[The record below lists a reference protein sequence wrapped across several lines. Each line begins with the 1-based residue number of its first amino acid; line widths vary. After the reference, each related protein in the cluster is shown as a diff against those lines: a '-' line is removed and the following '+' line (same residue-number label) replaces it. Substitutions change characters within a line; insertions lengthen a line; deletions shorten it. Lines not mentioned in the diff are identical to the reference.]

1 LRLQVAVG
9 RTIVKGLAI
18 KAEFFLDDYQKH
30 YAGESID
37 VNGVVL
43 FLQGSF

>member
-1 LRLQVAVG
+1 MRLQVAVG
-9 RTIVKGLAI
+9 RTIVEGMAI
-18 KAEFFLDDYQKH
+18 KAEYFRDDYQKH

>member
-1 LRLQVAVG
+1 MRLQVAVG
-9 RTIVKGLAI
+9 RTIVEGLAI
-18 KAEFFLDDYQKH
+18 KAEFFLDDYQMPF
-30 YAGESID
+30 AGESID